1 MDMDMLGS
9 RISEAP
15 ENDTFAVCFMRLEL
29 GRDREED
36 GRQEQELAR
45 PGTSVTGSRAPRL
58 RALRVD
64 PGRSF
69 EAEARGIVTRAGR
82 ACRRPR

>member
-15 ENDTFAVCFMRLEL
+15 ENDMFAGCFMRLEL

-36 GRQEQELAR
+36 ERQELAG

-58 RALRVD
+58 RAPRVD

-69 EAEARGIVTRAGR
+69 EAKPEA
-82 ACRRPR
+82 

>member
-36 GRQEQELAR
+36 ERQELAR
-45 PGTSVTGSRAPRL
+45 PGTSVTGSRGPRL
-58 RALRVD
+58 RAPRVD

-69 EAEARGIVTRAGR
+69 EAESGGIVTRAGR

>member
-29 GRDREED
+29 GQDPEED
-36 GRQEQELAR
+36 ERQELAR

-58 RALRVD
+58 RAPRVD

-69 EAEARGIVTRAGR
+69 EAEAGGIVTRAGR

>member
-29 GRDREED
+29 GRDPEED
-36 GRQEQELAR
+36 ERQELAG

-58 RALRVD
+58 RAPRVD

-69 EAEARGIVTRAGR
+69 EAGGIVTRAGR